1 MTARSLILNDE
12 RELQQ
17 ELEDMIDLADFSRQA
32 DAVNLFSK
40 DLPITNKCN
49 QTLE

>member
-1 MTARSLILNDE
+1 MTARNLILNDE
-12 RELQQ
+12 REVQQ
-17 ELEDMIDLADFSRQA
+17 EFEDMLDLADFSRQA

-40 DLPITNKCN
+40 DLPITNKSN